1 MKLGSTINVTTDVLV
16 IGGGGAGLRAAIEAK
31 SHGGRVLIVSRSQAG
46 YGSNTTIS
54 GGAFATVLSPPVNCS
69 ETGDSAEQHF
79 RDTVEGGCFLNQQ
92 SLVAIMV
99 ENAAQQVEDLRRFGV
114 KYTDVREC
122 PWIALSV
129 DPGHRR
135 SRMVYGGKAFGTDFT
150 LPLRQHALSRGVEI
164 QEGILITGL
173 LKKDETVIGA
183 EGIDAEGNVGTFV
196 APSVILASGG
206 LGRIYARND
215 NAAGATGDGYAIAY
229 NAGAVL
235 QDMEFVQ
242 FYPAGLGSGTPALFY
257 ECLLLES
264 GGRLLN
270 RCGEDIVAKYALA
283 DPMRL
288 TRDRLSLVIAHELAA
303 GLGFGDKIS
312 LDLTEIRGDRRKIL
326 QPVLPKAAGRGE
338 NRFLVA
344 PTTHFHMGGV
354 RINES
359 AETSIPGL
367 YAAGEICAGVHGANR
382 LAGNALTEV
391 WVFGTIAGREAAR
404 RARDLKTPSLSRDTV
419 TTRIGTTPELF
430 SRQGNENPGTLY
442 TSLQKTMWQ
451 KAGLIRDAT
460 GLKQAIREIDNLRER
475 LSRVTVSDES
485 GLHLALRLSNML
497 TAAEMICRAA
507 LLRTE
512 SRGTHYRRDYP
523 ARNDAEWLRN
533 ILITKNYERM
543 VFGQQAVEY
552 SRFSPPAESTR

>member
-1 MKLGSTINVTTDVLV
+1 MKPESTIKVTTDVLV

-31 SHGGRVLIVSRSQAG
+31 SHGCRVLMVSRSRAG

-54 GGAFATVLSPPVNCS
+54 GGAFAAVLSPPASCP
-69 ETGDSAEQHF
+69 ETGDSAEEHF
-79 RDTVEGGCFLNQQ
+79 RDTAEGGCFLNQP
-92 SLVAIMV
+92 SLVTTV
-99 ENAAQQVEDLRRFGV
+99 TENAARQVEDLRRFGV
-114 KYTDVREC
+114 RYTGVREC

-135 SRMVYGGKAFGTDFT
+135 ARLVYGEKAFGTDFT

-164 QEGILITGL
+164 REGILITGL

-183 EGIDAEGNVGTFV
+183 EGIDAAGNACTFV
-196 APSVILASGG
+196 APAVILASGG

-229 NAGAVL
+229 DAGAVL

-257 ECLLLES
+257 ECLLLDS

-270 RCGEDIVAKYALA
+270 RCGEDVVAKYALA

-288 TRDRLSLVIAHELAA
+288 TRDRLSLAIAREVAA
-303 GLGFGDKIS
+303 GLGFGDKIC
-312 LDLTEIRGDRRKIL
+312 LDLTEIKGIKREIL
-326 QPVLPKAAGRGE
+326 QPVLPRAAGRGE

-354 RINES
+354 RINEN

-404 RARDLKTPSLSRDTV
+404 RAGNLETPSLSGDTV
-419 TTRIGTTPELF
+419 RTELF
-430 SRQGNENPGTLY
+430 SRQGNENPGALY
-442 TSLQKTMWQ
+442 ASLRETMWQ
-451 KAGLIRDAT
+451 KAGLIRDAA
-460 GLKQAIREIDNLRER
+460 GLKQAIREIDTLRAR
-475 LSRVTVSDES
+475 LSRVNVSDGQS
-485 GLHLALRLSNML
+485 LHLGLRLGKML
-497 TAAEMICRAA
+497 TTAEMVCRAA

-512 SRGTHYRRDYP
+512 SRSPLFGYGHYFL
-523 ARNDAEWLRN
+523 A
-533 ILITKNYERM
+533 K
-543 VFGQQAVEY
+543 V
-552 SRFSPPAESTR
+552 

>member
-1 MKLGSTINVTTDVLV
+1 MMKLESAIKVTTDVLV

-31 SHGGRVLIVSRSQAG
+31 SHGGRVLMVSRSRAG

-54 GGAFATVLSPPVNCS
+54 GGAFAAVSSPPVNGP

-79 RDTVEGGCFLNQQ
+79 RDTIEGGCFLNQQ
-92 SLVAIMV
+92 SMVATVV
-99 ENAAQQVEDLRRFGV
+99 ENAARQVEDLRRFGV
-114 KYTDVREC
+114 KYSGDREC
-122 PWIALSV
+122 PWITLSA

-135 SRMVYGGKAFGTDFT
+135 ARMVYGEKAFGTDFT

-164 QEGILITGL
+164 LEGILITGL

-183 EGIDAEGNVGTFV
+183 EGVDTAGNVSIFV
-196 APSVILASGG
+196 APAVVLASGG

-229 NAGAVL
+229 DAGAVL

-257 ECLLLES
+257 ECLLLDS

-270 RCGEDIVAKYALA
+270 RRGEDIVAKYALA

-288 TRDRLSLVIAHELAA
+288 TRDRLSLAIAREVAA
-303 GLGFGDKIS
+303 GLGFGDKVC
-312 LDLTEIRGDRRKIL
+312 LDLTEIKGNRREIL
-326 QPVLPKAAGRGE
+326 RPVLPKAAGHGE

-354 RINES
+354 RINEN

-404 RARDLKTPSLSRDTV
+404 RAGNLETPSLPGDTV
-419 TTRIGTTPELF
+419 RPEPF
-430 SRQGNENPGTLY
+430 SRQGNENPGALHA
-442 TSLQKTMWQ
+442 SLQAIMWQ
-451 KAGLIRDAT
+451 KAGLIRDAA
-460 GLKQAIREIDNLRER
+460 GLKQAIKEIDTLRQR
-475 LSRVTVSDES
+475 LCRITVSDGQS
-485 GLHLALRLSNML
+485 LLMALRLGNTL
-497 TAAEMICRAA
+497 TTAEMVCRAA

-512 SRGTHYRRDYP
+512 SRGSHYRRDYP
-523 ARNDAEWLRN
+523 ARSDAGWLHN
-533 ILITKNYERM
+533 ILITRKNEGM
-543 VFGQQAVEY
+543 VFGQQAVAC
-552 SRFSPPAESTR
+552 SRFPPVAKTAR